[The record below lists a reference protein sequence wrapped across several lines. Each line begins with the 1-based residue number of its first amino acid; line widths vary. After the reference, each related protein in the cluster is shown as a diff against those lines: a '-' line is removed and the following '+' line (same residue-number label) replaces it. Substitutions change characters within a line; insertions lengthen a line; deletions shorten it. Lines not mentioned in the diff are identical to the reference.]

1 MEADMA
7 GAGRGRVLKWG
18 VLGFGAFSDAAMGPA
33 ISATSGHQLAAIQGR
48 NPDRTAA
55 FAKKY
60 NVPFFTQDAEAILSR
75 KRVDAVY
82 IAAPNDLHAPYTVRA
97 AEAGL
102 HVLCEKPMARNL
114 AEARQM
120 AAACRKNNVKLMIG
134 HMMRFNPCHS
144 WAKEFLQA
152 GRLGKVLEAR
162 GKFGFHLPT
171 AYPLAT
177 SPWHL
182 DPQVAGGGSLLSVGI
197 HVVDLLRY
205 ILGQEVRQV
214 ASLMETRTYPFPMD
228 WEASTVLRFEGG
240 AIATVLS
247 SFENLCGPNDLE
259 VCGTDGVMKI
269 TGTLWR
275 ESSGQ
280 VEVDARSGRQTYRPP
295 TGTPDPYVLQIDHFA
310 QCIDEGTEPLIG
322 GEEGVKAIAAC
333 MAAYESARSGKT
345 VSL

>member
-1 MEADMA
+1 MA
-7 GAGRGRVLKWG
+7 SGGEQLKWG
-18 VLGFGAFSDAAMGPA
+18 VLGFGAFSDVAMGPA
-33 ISATSGHQLAAIQGR
+33 IHSTLGHQLAAIQGR
-48 NPDRTAA
+48 NPERIKA

-60 NVPFFTQDAEAILSR
+60 DVPFFTQDPQAVLSK

-82 IAAPNDLHAPYTVRA
+82 IATPNNLHPSLTVMA

-114 AEARQM
+114 AEAKQM
-120 AAACRKNNVKLMIG
+120 AAACRKNNVRLMVG

-144 WAKEFLQA
+144 WAKDFLKS
-152 GRLGKVLEAR
+152 GGLGKVIEAR

-171 AYPLAT
+171 AYPLST

-182 DPQVAGGGSLLSVGI
+182 DPGIAGGGSLLSVGI
-197 HVVDLLRY
+197 HVVDLLRFL
-205 ILGQEVRQV
+205 LGQEVRQV

-240 AIATVLS
+240 ALATVLS

-259 VCGTDGVMKI
+259 ICGTDGVMKI

-275 ESSGQ
+275 ESAGQ
-280 VEVDARSGRQTYRPP
+280 VEVDARSGKQTYQPP
-295 TGTPDPYVLQIDHFA
+295 AGTPNPYVLQINHFA
-310 QCIDEGTEPLIG
+310 DCIHEGREPLIS

-333 MAAYESARSGKT
+333 MAAYESARTGKA

>member
-7 GAGRGRVLKWG
+7 AGGEVLRWG

-33 ISATSGHQLAAIQGR
+33 IASTPGHLLAAIQGR
-48 NPDRTAA
+48 NPERTSA
-55 FAKKY
+55 FAQKY
-60 NVPFFTQDAEAILSR
+60 NVPFFTQDPKAVLSQ
-75 KRVDAVY
+75 KRADAVY
-82 IAAPNDLHAPYTVRA
+82 IAAPNNLHAAFTVMA

-114 AEARQM
+114 AEAQQM
-120 AAACRKNNVKLMIG
+120 ASACRKNNVKLMIG
-134 HMMRFNPCHS
+134 HMMRFNPCHY
-144 WAKEFLQA
+144 WAKDFLKS
-152 GRLGKVLEAR
+152 GGLGKVIEAR

-171 AYPLAT
+171 AYPLST

-182 DPQVAGGGSLLSVGI
+182 DPEDAGGGSLLSVGI
-197 HVVDLLRY
+197 HVVDLLRF

-214 ASLMETRTYPFPMD
+214 TSLMETRTYRFPMD
-228 WEASTVLRFEGG
+228 WESSTVLRFEGG

-259 VCGTDGVMKI
+259 ICGTDGLMRI
-269 TGTLWR
+269 SGTLWR
-275 ESSGQ
+275 ESTGQ
-280 VEVDARSGRQTYRPP
+280 VEVEARAGKQTYQPP
-295 TGTPDPYVLQIDHFA
+295 ADTPNPYVLQIEHFA
-310 QCIDEGTEPLIG
+310 DCIHENTEPLIG

-333 MAAYESARSGKT
+333 MAAYESARTGKA